1 MYEMMDGLKINF
13 MKSEICVINGD
24 EDTSLQYVNLFYCQ
38 IGTFS
43 LKCLEAHV
51 SPSRLHIVG

>member
-24 EDTSLQYVNLFYCQ
+24 EDTNLQYVNLLVVKLGHF
-38 IGTFS
+38 
-43 LKCLEAHV
+43 L
-51 SPSRLHIVG
+51 